1 MNESNLV
8 QKFIWFSER
17 AILLTI
23 ALATLFAS
31 ASEIIRIISV
41 KEVNLSDLFLL
52 FIYAEV
58 LGMVASF
65 YANNRIPVTLPL
77 IIAMTALTRMI
88 IQESKDLNAINII
101 YEAIEHIEKRLSGL
115 LEPDLKEISLG
126 SAEVQKIFKVSKFGK
141 IAGSKVINGEIKSK
155 SKARIIRD
163 GVVVYNGEIQSIFR
177 EKNQVKEVGT
187 GLECGISIKDFIDF
201 KEKDVIESY
210 LAEEIQRSI

>member
-31 ASEIIRIISV
+31 ASEIIRIISAR
-41 KEVNLSDLFLL
+41 EVNLSDLFLL

-101 YEAIEHIEKRLSGL
+101 YEATGILILAISAYIMT
-115 LEPDLKEISLG
+115 LKDKISLKKLLLRD
-126 SAEVQKIFKVSKFGK
+126 KI
-141 IAGSKVINGEIKSK
+141 
-155 SKARIIRD
+155 D
-163 GVVVYNGEIQSIFR
+163 
-177 EKNQVKEVGT
+177 
-187 GLECGISIKDFIDF
+187 
-201 KEKDVIESY
+201 ESDI
-210 LAEEIQRSI
+210 LD

>member
-17 AILLTI
+17 AILLSI
-23 ALATLFAS
+23 ALATLFSS
-31 ASEIIRIISV
+31 ASELIRIISV

-101 YEAIEHIEKRLSGL
+101 YEATGILILAISAYIMT
-115 LEPDLKEISLG
+115 LKDKISL
-126 SAEVQKIFKVSKFGK
+126 KKLLL
-141 IAGSKVINGEIKSK
+141 
-155 SKARIIRD
+155 
-163 GVVVYNGEIQSIFR
+163 R
-177 EKNQVKEVGT
+177 EK
-187 GLECGISIKDFIDF
+187 ID
-201 KEKDVIESY
+201 ESD
-210 LAEEIQRSI
+210 IPD

>member
-23 ALATLFAS
+23 ALAPLFAS

-41 KEVNLSDLFLL
+41 GEVNLSDLFLL

-101 YEAIEHIEKRLSGL
+101 YEATGILILAISAYIMT
-115 LEPDLKEISLG
+115 LKDKISL
-126 SAEVQKIFKVSKFGK
+126 KKLLL
-141 IAGSKVINGEIKSK
+141 
-155 SKARIIRD
+155 
-163 GVVVYNGEIQSIFR
+163 R
-177 EKNQVKEVGT
+177 EQ
-187 GLECGISIKDFIDF
+187 ID
-201 KEKDVIESY
+201 ESD
-210 LAEEIQRSI
+210 IPD